1 MAERIVVHNAACV
14 LPDGIWPRGRMLI
27 EAEGGRILSIGP
39 AGRRETASHEIDALG
54 GFIVPGFVDIHCH
67 GGDGHDFMDGTET
80 AFRAIAQ
87 VHARHGTALIAPTT
101 VACSLDE
108 LKDLF
113 GLLRQVQ
120 AQGTGGAELAGFHL
134 EGPYLAPVMKGA
146 QPESAIRL
154 PDRREVTAI
163 LEIGQGL
170 ISRWSAAPELP
181 GMRAFARQVSAA
193 GIPLSIAHSEATCEQ
208 VLEAYQWGFHSVTHL
223 YSSTTSVRKI
233 QQRVHAGIVEAA
245 YLIDE
250 MAVELIG
257 DGRHVP
263 KELMQMVHKLKG
275 PEKVVLVSDAM
286 RAAGQDVTE
295 SYLGRKI
302 PANRVIVEDGVAKL
316 PDRSFYAGSIT
327 TADHMLR
334 NAVLNNQLPL
344 PDAVRMMTLTPA
356 RLIGADKRKGSLETG
371 KDADFVILDPQLQ
384 VLAVFARGQLIDQ
397 EKGEQPC

>member
-1 MAERIVVHNAACV
+1 MAERILVHNAALV
-14 LPDGIWPRGRMLI
+14 LPDGIRQQGQVLI
-27 EAEGGRILSIGP
+27 ETEGARFTSIGP
-39 AGRRETASHEIDALG
+39 AGDRVAVNHEFDARG
-54 GFIVPGFVDIHCH
+54 GCIVPGFIDIHCH

-80 AFRAIAQ
+80 AFRAIAL
-87 VHARHGTALIAPTT
+87 VHARHGTTLIAPTS

-108 LKDLF
+108 MKNLF
-113 GLLRQVQ
+113 GILRQVQ
-120 AQGTGGAELAGFHL
+120 AQGTGGAELTGFHL

-146 QPESAIRL
+146 QPESAIRR
-154 PDRREVTAI
+154 PERREAETI
-163 LEIGQGL
+163 LETGKGL

-181 GMRAFARQVSAA
+181 GMRDFARQVTAA

-208 VLEAYQWGFHSVTHL
+208 VLEAYQWGFHSITHL

-250 MAVELIG
+250 MVVELIG

-275 PEKVVLVSDAM
+275 PDKVVLVSDAM

-316 PDRSFYAGSIT
+316 PDRSFYAGSIA

-334 NAVLNNQLPL
+334 NAVINNQLPL
-344 PDAVRMMTLTPA
+344 LDAVRMLTLTPA
-356 RLIGADKRKGSLETG
+356 RLIGVDTRKGSLEAD

-397 EKGEQPC
+397 EKGEDPC